1 MPRAAVVD
9 SRMSAECR
17 RTLET
22 YGYTVIPLPPSPF
35 LASPV
40 AAHPDMLMFIGNA
53 RLICEKRYFDDN
65 AETVERIAKIGGLK
79 IDTTDEKAS
88 PEYPHDVIF
97 NAAPIGDKLICRR
110 KSVSKKIADMYEAE
124 NIVNVRQGYAKCS
137 CLTVGDSGIITADP
151 SIAKSAAAAG
161 LDVLLLKEQGVSLNG
176 YDCGFIGGASGDDGR
191 HIFFCGCLDRHPES
205 RAIVEFCHLHGR
217 ETVSLSKEEL
227 YDYGSL
233 LFV

>member
-9 SRMSAECR
+9 SRMSDECR

-22 YGYTVIPLPPSPF
+22 YEYTVIPLPPSPF

-40 AAHPDMLMFIGNA
+40 SAHPDMLMFIGNA

-97 NAAPIGDKLICRR
+97 NAAPIGDKLICR
-110 KSVSKKIADMYEAE
+110 KASVSKKIADMYSAE

-137 CLTVGDSGIITADP
+137 TCAVSERAFITADE
-151 SIAKSAAAAG
+151 SVKKALLAQGFEVLKISAG
-161 LDVLLLKEQGVSLNG
+161 GIELKG
-176 YDCGFIGGASGDDGR
+176 YDCGFIGGASGSDGER
-191 HIFFCGCLDRHPES
+191 VYFCGSLDLHPDGE
-205 RAIVEFCHLHGR
+205 AIKAFCASHGR
-217 ETVSLSKEEL
+217 PAVSLSEAPL
-227 YDYGSL
+227 YDVGTM
-233 LFV
+233 FFI